1 MSMKKRGGDSTMST
15 SSRSSP
21 SWRASEAYRNIMK
34 KRMDSVDARAVVVE
48 DTGMCDSE

>member
-1 MSMKKRGGDSTMST
+1 MST

-34 KRMDSVDARAVVVE
+34 KRMDSVDARAVVE